1 MEVPPEITFR
11 GLEKSDE
18 IETHILKNG
27 GRVYATKRERM
38 PEEHAAIAA
47 ILRY

>member
-1 MEVPPEITFR
+1 V
-11 GLEKSDE
+11 
-18 IETHILKNG
+18 ETIKNG
-27 GRVYATKRERM
+27 GRIYATKRERM